1 MVLGDLGKKITAALS
16 RLNNATV
23 VDEKII
29 DACMKD
35 IVTALLQA
43 DVNIKYVLKLRTNIK
58 N

>member
-16 RLNNATV
+16 KLNNATV

-35 IVTALLQA
+35 IVTALL
-43 DVNIKYVLKLRTNIK
+43 
-58 N
+58 